1 MKIEKPLWQKLPLKK
16 DEIMEKQEILKLQN
30 YLRKLFGNEA
40 LRVVA
45 RPKLKD
51 SVEVYIDEE
60 FIAVINKDIDEG
72 EVSYD
77 FAMAI
82 LEEDL

>member
-1 MKIEKPLWQKLPLKK
+1 
-16 DEIMEKQEILKLQN
+16 MEKQEILKLQN
-30 YLRKLFGNEA
+30 YLRKLFDNDA
-40 LRVVA
+40 YRVVA

-51 SVEVYIDEE
+51 SVEVYKGEE